1 MSMWNKKPEEQPVA
15 TPAAP
20 APRPASAAPVQG
32 FTEPKKEPISMST
45 APFKTPEIDS
55 SRSSA
60 TIGKAVKIIGQIF
73 SKEDLYVD
81 GDVEGTIECQ
91 DNKLTIGPNGKL
103 QAGVRAREVVVLGQ
117 IKGNVEAN
125 DRIDIRK
132 DARLIGDIKT
142 ARIVIEDG
150 AYFKGSIDIVKP
162 DAAKVNAAAQ
172 AAPGAGSAQGMPK
185 PPSAGPTP
193 VTSAVGAG
201 ATDIKR

>member
-1 MSMWNKKPEEQPVA
+1 
-15 TPAAP
+15 
-20 APRPASAAPVQG
+20 
-32 FTEPKKEPISMST
+32 MST
-45 APFKTPEIDS
+45 ASFKSPEIDS

-132 DARLIGDIKT
+132 DARLVGDIKT

-162 DAAKVNAAAQ
+162 DAAKAAAASQ
-172 AAPGAGSAQGMPK
+172 APQGAQTAGQIAPKPPVTAMPSVAPVGAGSE
-185 PPSAGPTP
+185 
-193 VTSAVGAG
+193 
-201 ATDIKR
+201 IKR